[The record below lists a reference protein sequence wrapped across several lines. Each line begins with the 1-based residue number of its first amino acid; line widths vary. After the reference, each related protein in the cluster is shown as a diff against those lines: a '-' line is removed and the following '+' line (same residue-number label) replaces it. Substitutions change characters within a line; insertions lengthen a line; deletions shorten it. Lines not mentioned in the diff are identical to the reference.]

1 MGIMAMGNSDEAV
14 DELVAKISEEEKL
27 RQMEDW
33 KEELRMTENEIQTL
47 TQVIAAKEEYVAK
60 LKQNLGINAWTEMS
74 EEMKTGLSS
83 FQSTTM
89 KIASDL
95 QVAQE
100 KTTKTVSEYF
110 HSWSSKVGEAYR
122 GSQFQFG
129 KQTENKK

>member
-1 MGIMAMGNSDEAV
+1 MAVNNSDEAV

-27 RQMEDW
+27 KQMEDW

-47 TQVIAAKEEYVAK
+47 AQVIAAKEEYVAK

-74 EEMKTGLSS
+74 EEMKTGLRSV
-83 FQSTTM
+83 QSTTM
-89 KIASDL
+89 KIAGDL

-129 KQTENKK
+129 KQTGNKE

>member
-1 MGIMAMGNSDEAV
+1 MAVNNSDEAV

-27 RQMEDW
+27 KQMEDW

-89 KIASDL
+89 KIAGDL